1 MGPPAAPFAAMQL
14 PPIIA
19 HRGAAGLA
27 PENTLVAFRRAAEL
41 GAAWVELDCQLS
53 ADKVPVVI
61 HDLRLGRTTSGRGQV
76 CRRTLTELRRYDAG
90 AWFAPAF
97 AGQRIPTLAEALAEI
112 ARLGLCVNIEIKPAP
127 GQEEDTARRAL
138 QVAAEVWPATQPPP
152 LISSFARPA
161 LAVAKVECRAWP
173 RGLLAIGLPRDWES
187 VLAALDCATVNLDHQ
202 HLSAERVAL
211 LRRAGYTV
219 LAYTINRPERA
230 VELWQWG
237 VASVFTDVP
246 DRLLA
251 VRQGSA

>member
-1 MGPPAAPFAAMQL
+1 MLP

-27 PENTLVAFRRAAEL
+27 PENTLAAFRRAAEL

-76 CRRTLTELRRYDAG
+76 CRRTLCELQRYDAG
-90 AWFAPAF
+90 AWFAPGF

-112 ARLGLCVNIEIKPAP
+112 ARLGLGLNIEIKPAP
-127 GQEEDTARRAL
+127 GQEEETAVRAL
-138 QVAAEVWPATQPPP
+138 RVAAAAWPATLPPP
-152 LISSFARPA
+152 LISSFARA
-161 LAVAKVECRAWP
+161 SLAVAKAEHRAWP
-173 RGLLAIGLPRDWES
+173 RGLLVAGLPRDWET
-187 VLAALDCATVNLDHQ
+187 VLAELDCATVNLDHQ

-211 LRRAGYTV
+211 VRRAGYTV
-219 LAYTINRPERA
+219 LAYTVNQPERA
-230 VELWQWG
+230 LELWRWG

-251 VRQGSA
+251 VRQGAA